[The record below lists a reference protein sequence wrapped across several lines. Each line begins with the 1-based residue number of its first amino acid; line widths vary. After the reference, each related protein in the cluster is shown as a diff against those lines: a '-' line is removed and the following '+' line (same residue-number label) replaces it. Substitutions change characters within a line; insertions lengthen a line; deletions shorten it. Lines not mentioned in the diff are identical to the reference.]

1 MASQA
6 ILMPHSQ
13 MCQNYGT
20 ISQICTKHINLM
32 RQLRVETGVGSK
44 NLKFRTGI
52 YYIIISVSRFP
63 AVLHTIVL
71 YGVIIIIHLPLEKP
85 TREACAAVDRVFAF
99 HA

>member
-1 MASQA
+1 
-6 ILMPHSQ
+6 
-13 MCQNYGT
+13 
-20 ISQICTKHINLM
+20 M

-85 TREACAAVDRVFAF
+85 TREASTAVGVWCLHFMPEISLLVNRQARSWEQELF
-99 HA
+99 

>member
-1 MASQA
+1 
-6 ILMPHSQ
+6 
-13 MCQNYGT
+13 
-20 ISQICTKHINLM
+20 M

-85 TREACAAVDRVFAF
+85 TREASTAVDEVFAF
-99 HA
+99 HAWNISPGKQASTLVGTGVILKFYY

>member
-1 MASQA
+1 
-6 ILMPHSQ
+6 
-13 MCQNYGT
+13 
-20 ISQICTKHINLM
+20 M
-32 RQLRVETGVGSK
+32 RQLQVGTGVGSK

-85 TREACAAVDRVFAF
+85 TREACAAVGEARCLHFMPEISLLVNKQARSWEQELF
-99 HA
+99 